1 MTFPSVSKFTSL
13 NAIDYDHL
21 KAVYTCDDTADDDEM
36 VKTIRAF
43 KTITLYKLHL
53 GSCKTQSTKHSSY
66 VMTSWAE
73 SSGPIGTSTRKF
85 YALEKYCSILLAST
99 RSTKSTGNICLQLF
113 IGMQNTY
120 VIPCMESRWK
130 YGRIATSLRALLWF
144 LQFTNCHADVV
155 LLMARFLY
163 QVIRRKRHSLC
174 ITSP

>member
-1 MTFPSVSKFTSL
+1 VTFPSVSKFTSL

-53 GSCKTQSTKHSSY
+53 GSCKTSSTKHSSY

-85 YALEKYCSILLAST
+85 YALEKYCPILLAST

-130 YGRIATSLRALLWF
+130 YGRIATSLRALL
-144 LQFTNCHADVV
+144 
-155 LLMARFLY
+155 
-163 QVIRRKRHSLC
+163 
-174 ITSP
+174 